1 MIMMKFFRAI
11 SLVIW
16 FRFGGTNQK
25 AESGLENGALTS
37 INRGLGCPPYPHQIN
52 DREDEVRDGLR
63 NVGP

>member
-16 FRFGGTNQK
+16 FRFGGTNQR

-37 INRGLGCPPYPHQIN
+37 INRGLGFHHTHIKSMT
-52 DREDEVRDGLR
+52 VRTKSEM
-63 NVGP
+63 VFET